1 MKGQKKDNGKLI
13 LGITGSFG
21 TGKTTVAR
29 MFKDLGA
36 QIIDADKLAKRNILP
51 GRPAY
56 RKIIDT
62 FGKEVLKKDKS
73 IDRKRLAKIVFNNRV
88 LLKRLNNIIHPAVI
102 GIIKNKIRLSKAKVI
117 VLDVPLLV
125 EAGLNKFVDRL
136 VVVKAGQR
144 RQLERIQN
152 RTSLSRA
159 DILKR
164 IRSQVPLSKK
174 VSLADF
180 VIDNNGSL
188 ERTRIQV
195 KKIWSK
201 VRRV

>member
-13 LGITGSFG
+13 LGITGGFG

-29 MFKDLGA
+29 MFKAFGA
-36 QIIDADKLAKRNILP
+36 QIIDADKLAQKNILP

-56 RKIIDT
+56 RKVIDT
-62 FGKEVLKKDKS
+62 FGKAILKKDKS
-73 IDRKRLAKIVFNNRV
+73 IDRKILAKIVFNNSV
-88 LLKRLNNIIHPAVI
+88 LLKRLNSIIHPAVI
-102 GIIKNKIRLSKAKVI
+102 KMIKNKISLSKAKVI

-136 VVVKAGQR
+136 IVVKTTR
-144 RQLERIQN
+144 SRQLERIQD
-152 RTSLSRA
+152 RTSLNRV

-164 IRSQVPLSKK
+164 IRSQAPLSKK
-174 VSLADF
+174 VRLADL

-188 ERTRIQV
+188 ERTRMQV
-195 KKIWSK
+195 KKIWNK
-201 VRRV
+201 IRRV